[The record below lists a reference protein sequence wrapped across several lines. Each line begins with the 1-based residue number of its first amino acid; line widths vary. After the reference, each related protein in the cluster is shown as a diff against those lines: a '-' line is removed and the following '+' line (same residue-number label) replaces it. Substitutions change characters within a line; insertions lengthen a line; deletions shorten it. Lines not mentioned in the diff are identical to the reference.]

1 MLIHTGIRRYRIFVD
16 IGGCSYYR
24 SYMASLTKRSTS
36 KFWVACFTH
45 GNGRRLKKSTATT
58 DRKTAQRIAE
68 AFEDAANKRRTVRQV
83 RDVIASLHKEIT
95 GDDLPS
101 HSFRHFAD
109 SWLTRKAPEVAPG
122 TLAFYRGAVGKFT
135 GFLGAKADAELS
147 EVTSEDV
154 VGFRNH
160 EAKTLAPKTVN
171 HDLKCLRM
179 LFRAARRDKV
189 LMDDPC
195 EFVSVT
201 KKGVSVRRR
210 PFTIPE
216 LQAVL
221 SVADE
226 EWRSMILFGLYTGQ
240 RLGDLAALTWANV
253 DLQRGEIRLVTR
265 KTGKTLNLPIAAP
278 LRKHLESLPTS
289 DNPDAPLHP
298 RAFAIVSDQGKTG
311 HLSNHFADLLAQAGL
326 REKKAHRKT
335 SEAGVGRGV
344 GSATG
349 GLSFHCIRHTAVS
362 LMKDA
367 GIPEAAVM
375 ELVGHDSEQ
384 MSAHYT
390 HVGREALTKAAAS
403 LPELV

>member
-1 MLIHTGIRRYRIFVD
+1 MAFLWKHPQSKYFIARFFDLTGKRRN
-16 IGGCSYYR
+16 R
-24 SYMASLTKRSTS
+24 STRSTS
-36 KFWVACFTH
+36 
-45 GNGRRLKKSTATT
+45 
-58 DRKTAQRIAE
+58 RKEAQRIAE
-68 AFEDAANKRRTVRQV
+68 SFEEAANKRRTARQV

-101 HSFRHFAD
+101 HSFREFSE

-122 TLAFYRGAVGKFT
+122 TLAFYKGAVTKFT
-135 GFLGAKADAELS
+135 TFLGAKADTELV
-147 EVTSEDV
+147 EITSDDV

-179 LFRAARRDKV
+179 LFRAARRDKAIT
-189 LMDDPC
+189 DDPC

-216 LQAVL
+216 LQAVV
-221 SVADE
+221 SVADD
-226 EWRSMILFGLYTGQ
+226 EWRSMIVFGLYTGQ

-278 LRKHLESLPTS
+278 LRKHLESLPVG
-289 DNPDAPLHP
+289 DNPEAPLHP
-298 RAFAIVSDQGKTG
+298 RAFAIVSEQGKTG

-335 SEAGVGRGV
+335 STAGVGRGV
-344 GSATG
+344 GSGTG

-390 HVGREALTKAAAS
+390 HVGREALEKAAAS

>member
-1 MLIHTGIRRYRIFVD
+1 MAFLWKHPQSKYFIARFFDLSGRRRN
-16 IGGCSYYR
+16 
-24 SYMASLTKRSTS
+24 RST
-36 KFWVACFTH
+36 
-45 GNGRRLKKSTATT
+45 RSTA
-58 DRKTAQRIAE
+58 RKEAQRIADHYE
-68 AFEDAANKRRTVRQV
+68 EAANKKRTARQA
-83 RDVIASLHKEIT
+83 RDVIAALHKEIT
-95 GDDLPS
+95 GEALPS
-101 HSFRHFAD
+101 HSFREFAE

-122 TLAFYRGAVGKFT
+122 TLAFYRGAVLKFT
-135 GFLGAKADAELS
+135 RFLGAKADAELV
-147 EVTSEDV
+147 EITSDDV
-154 VGFRNH
+154 VSFRNH

-179 LFRAARRDKV
+179 LFRAARRDKAIT
-189 LMDDPC
+189 DDPC

-201 KKGVSVRRR
+201 KKGASVRRR

-216 LQAVL
+216 LQAVV
-221 SVADE
+221 SAADD

-240 RLGDLAALTWANV
+240 RLGDLASLTWANV

-265 KTGKTLNLPIAAP
+265 KTDKTLNLPIAAP
-278 LRKHLESLPTS
+278 LRKHLESVPAG

-298 RAFAIVSDQGKTG
+298 RAFAIVSEQGKTG

-326 REKKAHRKT
+326 RKKKTHRKT

-344 GSATG
+344 GSGTG

-375 ELVGHDSEQ
+375 ELVGHDSAQ

-390 HVGREALTKAAAS
+390 HVGREALEKAAAS
-403 LPELV
+403 LPALL